1 MLSPSA
7 APTDNLY
14 KFIAIFGLSIVIAA
28 GGFAAKLQLDH
39 EDTSRIVEARALAE
53 TREAEELTKS
63 SDPAERAHGVALA
76 DSVIRQADSAKA
88 LADRLNEKPSMTIP
102 VLIGVTIVGAVMSLV
117 GFVLWWH
124 RFQKYQDIT
133 IQRQANT
140 GGSDGTAA

>member
-1 MLSPSA
+1 MLTTPA

-28 GGFAAKLQLDH
+28 GSFAAKLQLDR

-53 TREAEELTKS
+53 TRQAEQLTKS

-76 DSVIRQADSAKA
+76 DSVIRQADSARA
-88 LADRLNEKPSMTIP
+88 LADRLNEKPSKTMP
-102 VLIGVTIVGAVMSLV
+102 ALIAAMIVGGLISGI
-117 GFVLWWH
+117 GFVLWNR
-124 RFQKYQDIT
+124 RFQKYQDII

-140 GGSDGTAA
+140 GGSDGTSA